1 MAAPSSLAHTLHL
14 IHHINDETIVYLDI
28 DLAKHDD
35 STGPTQKCLTL
46 INKLDKAL
54 YLFPCCSV
62 FRIMFSKLQRRE
74 KLQLRAIPIM
84 IKRELTSSTR

>member
-14 IHHINDETIVYLDI
+14 IHHINDETIVYLD
-28 DLAKHDD
+28 LAKHDD
-35 STGPTQKCLTL
+35 SMHRAHIKMSDL
-46 INKLDKAL
+46 NKLDKAL

-84 IKRELTSSTR
+84 IKRELTSSTQ